1 MDPSLTTEW
10 MSLLRD
16 RLLESFG
23 DRVIFIGLQGSRAR
37 GEAHD
42 DSDIDAVVVLDSVSM
57 DDLLEYRGI
66 LDGMPDGELA
76 CGFVSGVDEIGSW
89 DAADLFQFRM
99 DTVPV
104 LGDLE
109 SLLPPMGPQDAVRAA
124 HVGACAVYHAC
135 VHNLVHE
142 RSAEILDSL
151 YKQAR
156 FVLRAKV
163 YSETGTFLRTTS
175 DLIANTEGADRTI
188 ASGPRGDLL
197 MDSETLIS
205 WSSDII
211 RAYRGRQGRTRRRL

>member
-1 MDPSLTTEW
+1 MDVPPQ
-10 MSLLRD
+10 D

-23 DRVIFIGLQGSRAR
+23 DRVVFVGLQVSRTR

-42 DSDIDAVVVLDSVSM
+42 DSDIDAVVVLDSISM
-57 DDLLEYRGI
+57 DDLLEYQSI
-66 LDGMPDGELA
+66 LDSMPDRELA

-89 DAADLFQFRM
+89 DTADLFQFRM
-99 DTVPV
+99 DTVPI

-156 FVLRAKV
+156 FVLRAKH
-163 YSETGTFLRTTS
+163 YSKTGMFLKTLS
-175 DLIANTEGADRTI
+175 DIVSNTVGHDREIAIGSEGSFDKRSEILIG
-188 ASGPRGDLL
+188 
-197 MDSETLIS
+197 

-211 RAYRGRQGRTRRRL
+211 KTFEI

>member
-23 DRVIFIGLQGSRAR
+23 DRVVFIGLQGSRAR

-42 DSDIDAVVVLDSVSM
+42 DSDIDAVVILDSVSM
-57 DDLLEYRGI
+57 DDLLEYRDI
-66 LDGMPDGELA
+66 LDGMPDRGLA

-89 DAADLFQFRM
+89 DTADLYQFRM
-99 DTVPV
+99 DTMPV

-124 HVGACAVYHAC
+124 HIGACAVYHAC

-142 RSAEILDSL
+142 HSAEILDSL

-175 DLIANTEGADRTI
+175 DLIVNTEGTDRTI
-188 ASGPRGDLL
+188 ASGPHGDLL
-197 MDSETLIS
+197 VDSETLIS

-211 RAYRGRQGRTRRRL
+211 TAYRDRRGRTHHRL

>member
-1 MDPSLTTEW
+1 
-10 MSLLRD
+10 
-16 RLLESFG
+16 
-23 DRVIFIGLQGSRAR
+23 
-37 GEAHD
+37 
-42 DSDIDAVVVLDSVSM
+42 
-57 DDLLEYRGI
+57 
-66 LDGMPDGELA
+66 MPDGELA

-135 VHNLVHE
+135 VHNLFHE

-211 RAYRGRQGRTRRRL
+211 IGPVADDGMYGAIGMYEAGLLDRDETLRRLDVPGPGDQYVFVSEESLSDLVHLGVEPV

>member
-16 RLLESFG
+16 SLLESFG
-23 DRVIFIGLQGSRAR
+23 DRVVFVGLQGSRAR

-42 DSDIDAVVVLDSVSM
+42 DSDIDAVVILDSVSM
-57 DDLLEYRGI
+57 SDLLEYRGI
-66 LDGMPDGELA
+66 LDGMPDRGLA
-76 CGFVSGVDEIGSW
+76 CGFISGVDEIGSW

-99 DTVPV
+99 DTVPA

-109 SLLPPMGPQDAVRAA
+109 SLLPPMDPQDAERAA
-124 HVGACAVYHAC
+124 HIGACAVYHAC

-142 RSAEILDSL
+142 RSAGILDSL

-175 DLIANTEGADRTI
+175 DLIVNTEGTDRTI
-188 ASGPRGDLL
+188 ASGPHGDLL
-197 MDSETLIS
+197 VDSETLIS
-205 WSSDII
+205 WSSNII
-211 RAYRGRQGRTRRRL
+211 TAYRDRQGRTHRRL

>member
-23 DRVIFIGLQGSRAR
+23 DRVVFIGLQGSRAR
-37 GEAHD
+37 GEAQD

-76 CGFVSGVDEIGSW
+76 CGFISGVYEIGSW

-104 LGDLE
+104 LGNLE

-188 ASGPRGDLL
+188 ASGPHGDLL
-197 MDSETLIS
+197 MDSEALIS

-211 RAYRGRQGRTRRRL
+211 RACLDRQGRTRRRL